1 MKQKISILLVA
12 VCLQTPLFLT
22 AQEILTPIPKA
33 KFITRFSFRQFS
45 GGVMTVKAALND
57 SKDSLHFILDT
68 GSGGISLD
76 STTCSDLGLK
86 LRPSDTTITGMGG
99 THKVSF
105 IHNQTLHLPGLT
117 LDKLNFHVND
127 YEILSEVYGE
137 KIDGIIGYSF
147 FSRYIVKVDFDTKH
161 IEVYTPG
168 EIDYPKGGSILRPAF
183 TTLPMVNLAIK
194 DARKK
199 TFNFYFDTG
208 GGLCFLMSE
217 RFAKDSGIIL
227 KRRKPVITQAEGMGG
242 RLQMQLTVIK
252 QLQIGHFKFKK
263 VPTYI
268 YSDAYNVTS
277 YPYVGGLVGNDLLRK
292 FNLILNY
299 PKREIHIVPNKS
311 FDEPFDYAYTGLALY
326 YVDGRIE
333 VDDVIDRSPADK
345 AGIKKG
351 DVIISVDNNFSNNI
365 QVYKNM
371 LQIENQKIKII
382 LNRNGELYELYIKPI
397 RIR

>member
-168 EIDYPKGGSILRPAF
+168 EIDYPKGGSILRPDF

>member
-1 MKQKISILLVA
+1 MKKKISILLVA
-12 VCLQTPLFLT
+12 VCLQIPLFLA
-22 AQEILTPIPKA
+22 AQEILNPPPKA

-76 STTCSDLGLK
+76 SATCADLGLK

-99 THKVSF
+99 THKVPF
-105 IHNQTLHLPGLT
+105 IHNQTLHFPGLV

-161 IEVYTPG
+161 IEVYSPG
-168 EIDYPKGGSILRPAF
+168 EIDYPKGGSIIKPAF
-183 TTLPMVNLAIK
+183 TTLPIVTLNVK

-199 TFNFYFDTG
+199 SFNFYFDTG

-217 RFAKDSGIIL
+217 RFAKDSGMVL
-227 KRRKPVITQAEGMGG
+227 KRRRPVLTQAEGMGG
-242 RLQMQLTVIK
+242 KLQMQLTVVK

-277 YPYVGGLVGNDLLRK
+277 YPYVGGLVGNDLLRR
-292 FNLILNY
+292 FNLTINY
-299 PKREIHIVPNKS
+299 PGRLIHIVPNKS
-311 FDEPFDYAYTGLALY
+311 FNEPFDYAYTGLALY

-333 VDDVIDRSPADK
+333 VDDVISGSPADK
-345 AGIKKG
+345 AGIKRG

-365 QVYKNM
+365 QAYKNL
-371 LQIENQKIKII
+371 LQNENQKIKII
-382 LNRNGELYELYIKPI
+382 LNRNGELDEVYIKPK